1 MSLKTVGLLKLMAE
15 LIGWMCLLIQEIK
28 VMRERVVLKGDQ
40 LNLLQRLQDL
50 ETLQNHKLN
59 RADSLKDK
67 VKGLRVEE
75 IVNKYQVLINDAK
88 NAHNNLLVL
97 LPVIEQEKHDVWFKA
112 KVLSVHDFSHSV
124 MDVLTC
130 ADEVKE
136 KVDDIDKR
144 YTENVDGNN
153 DKEIMPSDSVSNVKS
168 NFSSKSHGS
177 TRSNESAIEAKSKS
191 QL

>member
-28 VMRERVVLKGDQ
+28 VMRGRVVLKGDQ

-97 LPVIEQEKHDVWFKA
+97 LPVKEQEKHDVWFKA
-112 KVLSVHDFSHSV
+112 KLLSVHDFSHSV

-130 ADEVKE
+130 
-136 KVDDIDKR
+136 
-144 YTENVDGNN
+144 
-153 DKEIMPSDSVSNVKS
+153 
-168 NFSSKSHGS
+168 
-177 TRSNESAIEAKSKS
+177 
-191 QL
+191 